1 MCFAG
6 WDFTEEDVQRPD
18 FADTG
23 YRNGVPMG
31 GDLRKA
37 PKSKSPTLMVRALRD
52 PDGANLDRIQIIKG
66 WADKKG
72 RTYEEVYD
80 VAWSDDRKLDSKGKL
95 PPVGNTVDV
104 EKAQLHQQHWRCAAD
119 GLLERSGLRSK
130 TTGVLLRTCSGNSD
144 ASLDSIRREVAGRRD
159 ARGNPNAAAGTR
171 LHEPDLV
178 YAGELK
184 PRFSILV

>member
-1 MCFAG
+1 MARKEVYATTGTRLSVRVFAG
-6 WDFTEEDVQRPD
+6 WDFRRETCSVPILPTPVMRS
-18 FADTG
+18 
-23 YRNGVPMG
+23 GVPMG

-72 RTYEEVYD
+72 KTHEKVYD

-104 EKAQLHQQHWRCAAD
+104 EEAQLHQQHRRCPAD
-119 GLLERSGLRSK
+119 GLLEGS
-130 TTGVLLRTCSGNSD
+130 
-144 ASLDSIRREVAGRRD
+144 
-159 ARGNPNAAAGTR
+159 
-171 LHEPDLV
+171 
-178 YAGELK
+178 
-184 PRFSILV
+184 